1 MTKVVVIAK
10 KDQTIINET
19 QASKIQISQPSI
31 VQLDLK
37 QEDIQ
42 TIHRV
47 GNQCVIT
54 LKNGQKI
61 IIDHFYTDDFG
72 SQNTLVLKGTQSQYD
87 LVEMDVDG
95 KTVSYR
101 PVDELMQ
108 PLSSSIQQVPTQT
121 VTEASPPVEESDESS
136 SSSMLKAG
144 LAILGAE
151 ALYLVAF
158 DQEDDDS
165 SSKNNDITPPEA
177 PTGSLDSEGK
187 EVSGKAEAGATVY
200 ITDLKGNIL
209 GQATVGKDGNY
220 KIILDQAITDGS
232 KAIMYVKDSAGN
244 QSKIIV
250 VTGDKDTIAPEAAN
264 VQINDTGD
272 FVSGYAEAG
281 TKVYVYAADGK
292 TIIGGPVLV
301 ASDGSFS
308 IPVSPALK
316 PGETAKVI
324 VEDDAGNRSDSST
337 VEVGR
342 DTLAPDQPKF
352 EVAEDGS
359 SVKGTAEPGAK
370 IEITDSNG
378 TLIGTGQANEQG
390 NFEITLS
397 PALAKDEK
405 ANITAEDA
413 AGNQSQPVEITAGQ
427 DNIAPEPTKAK
438 LNDEGSEITG
448 KAEPGSKIEIRQ
460 GNNLLGS
467 GTVAED
473 GTYVI
478 KLSPPLT
485 DQKTAHVYVID
496 AVGNKSDP
504 NKITGKLDTKA
515 PDVPE
520 LPTVYD
526 DTGEKKSI
534 IHSGETTQDGTPIFE
549 GKGEK
554 NATITIYQNGIAVQ
568 TVKVDKDGKW
578 TYTPENDLPAGK
590 YSYTFSQTDSAGN
603 PSAKSLAFEFSVEQA
618 TEAKVGEIGLDAEEA
633 IDALYFNHTL
643 EESNNN
649 LMDVLLQGET
659 NFNPTDEISLE
670 VEHQIDIE
678 SLLSRNHFNDV
689 EIQINARDLDLAK
702 PIETDVETKVSVASD
717 DTFVS
722 VLPSQDLLDVQMQS
736 VVLF

>member
-61 IIDHFYTDDFG
+61 IIDDFYTDDFG
-72 SQNTLVLKGTQSQYD
+72 SPNTLVLKGTQSQYD

-121 VTEASPPVEESDESS
+121 MTEASLPVEEIDESS

-165 SSKNNDITPPEA
+165 SSKNNDIIPPEA
-177 PTGSLDSEGK
+177 PTGSLDGEGK

-200 ITDLKGNIL
+200 IADLKGNIL

-244 QSKIIV
+244 QSKVIL
-250 VTGDKDTIAPEAAN
+250 VTGNKDTIAPDAAN
-264 VQINDTGD
+264 TQINDKGD

-281 TKVYVYAADGK
+281 TKVYVYAADDK

-316 PGETAKVI
+316 SGETATVI

-337 VEVGR
+337 VKVGQ
-342 DTLAPDQPKF
+342 DTLVPDQPKF

-359 SVKGTAEPGAK
+359 SVKGTAEPGEK

-378 TLIGTGQANEQG
+378 KLIGEGQANEQG
-390 NFEITLS
+390 DFEITLS
-397 PALAKDEK
+397 PALAKGEK

-413 AGNQSQPVEITAGQ
+413 AGNKSQPVEITAGQ
-427 DNIAPEPTKAK
+427 DNIAPEPTDAE

-485 DQKTAHVYVID
+485 DNNSANVYVID
-496 AVGNKSDP
+496 AAGNKSDP
-504 NKITGKLDTKA
+504 DEITGPLDTKA

-520 LPTVYD
+520 LSKVYD
-526 DTGEKKSI
+526 DTGEGESEI
-534 IHSGETTQDGTPIFE
+534 PSGGTTQDGTPTF
-549 GKGEK
+549 KGEAEA
-554 NATITIYQNGIAVQ
+554 NATITIYQNGIAIQ
-568 TVKVDKDGKW
+568 TVKVDKAGKW

-603 PSAKSLAFEFSVEQA
+603 PSVKSPAFEFSVEQA
-618 TEAKVGEIGLDAEEA
+618 TEAKVSEMGLDVEEA
-633 IDALYFNHTL
+633 IDALYFNHIL
-643 EESNNN
+643 EKSNNN

-659 NFNPTDEISLE
+659 KFHPTDEISLE

-678 SLLSRNHFNDV
+678 SLLSRNPFNDV
-689 EIQINARDLDLAK
+689 ATQINESDLDLAE
-702 PIETDVETKVSVASD
+702 PIETDTETKTPVASD

-722 VLPSQDLLDVQMQS
+722 VLPPQDLLDAQMQS
-736 VVLF
+736 VILF

>member
-19 QASKIQISQPSI
+19 QTSKIQISQPSI

-61 IIDHFYTDDFG
+61 IIDDFYTDDFG
-72 SQNTLVLKGTQSQYD
+72 SPNTLVLKGTQSQYD

-108 PLSSSIQQVPTQT
+108 PLSSFIQQVPTQT
-121 VTEASPPVEESDESS
+121 MAEASLPVEESDASS

-165 SSKNNDITPPEA
+165 SNNSNPDKTPPDA
-177 PTGSLDSEGK
+177 PTGDLDNEGK

-200 ITDLKGNIL
+200 IADLKGNIL
-209 GQATVGKDGNY
+209 GKATVGNDGSY

-244 QSKIIV
+244 QSKAIL
-250 VTGDKDTIAPEAAN
+250 VTGDKDTIAPDAAN
-264 VQINDTGD
+264 AQVNDDGGMV
-272 FVSGYAEAG
+272 FGEAEAG
-281 TKVYVYAADGK
+281 TTVYVYAADGE
-292 TIIGGPVLV
+292 TIIGSASV
-301 ASDGSFS
+301 ALDGSFS

-316 PGETAKVI
+316 PGETATVI
-324 VEDDAGNRSDSST
+324 VKDDAGNRSASST

-370 IEITDSNG
+370 VEITDSNG
-378 TLIGTGQANEQG
+378 KLIGTGQANELG
-390 NFEITLS
+390 DFEITLS
-397 PALAKDEK
+397 PALAKGEE

-427 DNIAPEPTKAK
+427 DNIAPEPTEAK

-460 GNNLLGS
+460 GNSLLGS
-467 GTVAED
+467 GIVAED
-473 GTYVI
+473 GTYAI

-485 DQKTAHVYVID
+485 DQKTANVYVID
-496 AVGNKSDP
+496 ASGNKSDP
-504 NKITGKLDTKA
+504 KKITGKLDTKA

-526 DTGEKKSI
+526 DTGESKSKI
-534 IHSGETTQDGTPIFE
+534 LSGGTTQDGTPIFE

-554 NATITIYQNGIAVQ
+554 NATITIYQNGIAIQ
-568 TVKVDKDGKW
+568 TVKVDGDGKW

-603 PSAKSLAFEFSVEQA
+603 PSAKSPAFEFSVEQA
-618 TEAKVGEIGLDAEEA
+618 TEVKVSEIVVLTDAE
-633 IDALYFNHTL
+633 
-643 EESNNN
+643 
-649 LMDVLLQGET
+649 
-659 NFNPTDEISLE
+659 
-670 VEHQIDIE
+670 
-678 SLLSRNHFNDV
+678 
-689 EIQINARDLDLAK
+689 
-702 PIETDVETKVSVASD
+702 
-717 DTFVS
+717 
-722 VLPSQDLLDVQMQS
+722 
-736 VVLF
+736 

>member
-19 QASKIQISQPSI
+19 QTSKIQISQPSI

-61 IIDHFYTDDFG
+61 IIDDFYTDDFG
-72 SQNTLVLKGTQSQYD
+72 SPNTLVLKGTQSQYD

-108 PLSSSIQQVPTQT
+108 PLSSFIQQVPTQT
-121 VTEASPPVEESDESS
+121 MAEASLPVEESDASS

-165 SSKNNDITPPEA
+165 SNNSNPDKTPPDA
-177 PTGSLDSEGK
+177 PTGDLDNEGK

-200 ITDLKGNIL
+200 IADLKGNIL
-209 GQATVGKDGNY
+209 GKATVGNDGSY

-244 QSKIIV
+244 QSKAIL
-250 VTGDKDTIAPEAAN
+250 VTGDKDTIAPDAAN
-264 VQINDTGD
+264 AQVNDDGGMV
-272 FVSGYAEAG
+272 FGEAEAG
-281 TKVYVYAADGK
+281 TTVYVYAADGE
-292 TIIGGPVLV
+292 TIIGSASV
-301 ASDGSFS
+301 ALDGSFS

-316 PGETAKVI
+316 PGETATVI
-324 VEDDAGNRSDSST
+324 VKDDAGNRSASST

-342 DTLAPDQPKF
+342 DTLAPNQPKF

-359 SVKGTAEPGAK
+359 LVKGTAEPGAK
-370 IEITDSNG
+370 VEITDSNG
-378 TLIGTGQANEQG
+378 KLIGTGQANELG
-390 NFEITLS
+390 DFEITLS
-397 PALAKDEK
+397 PALAKGEK

-427 DNIAPEPTKAK
+427 DNIAPEPTEAK

-460 GNNLLGS
+460 GNSLLGS
-467 GTVAED
+467 GIVAED
-473 GTYVI
+473 GTYAI

-485 DQKTAHVYVID
+485 DQKTANVYVID
-496 AVGNKSDP
+496 ASGNKSDP
-504 NKITGKLDTKA
+504 KKITGKLDTKA

-526 DTGEKKSI
+526 DTGESKSKI
-534 IHSGETTQDGTPIFE
+534 LSGGTTQDGTPIFE

-554 NATITIYQNGIAVQ
+554 NATITIYQNGIAIQ
-568 TVKVDKDGKW
+568 TVKVDGDGKW

-603 PSAKSLAFEFSVEQA
+603 PSAKSPAFEFSVEQA
-618 TEAKVGEIGLDAEEA
+618 TEVKVSEIVVDAEEA

-643 EESNNN
+643 EELNSN

-659 NFNPTDEISLE
+659 DFNPTDEISSE

-678 SLLSRNHFNDV
+678 SLLSRNPFNDV
-689 EIQINARDLDLAK
+689 VTETNASDLDLAE
-702 PIETDVETKVSVASD
+702 PIETDTETPVASD
-717 DTFVS
+717 GTFIS
-722 VLPSQDLLDVQMQS
+722 VLPPQDLLDAQMQS